1 MALLDLVQIVDSA
14 FPSGAYAHS
23 LGLEGLYAL
32 GDVDLE
38 GYLGLVLTNS
48 LERIE
53 LPVVRFSFVDADAR
67 ELDALMDVVL
77 PVKEARTA
85 SRSIGRAFLRAVNG
99 VRRCD
104 VDAEHHAV
112 VFGAVLRSWRLDLE
126 DGLQVYA
133 FQALRQQLSAAQ
145 RLGKIGQS
153 AMQDLLHRLKPA
165 VCASVERSYALT
177 RDEVGGFAPWLD
189 LAGMAH
195 EHQFA
200 RLFRS

>member
-32 GDVDLE
+32 GEVDLE
-38 GYLGLVLTNS
+38 AHLRLVLTNG

-53 LPVVRFSFVDADAR
+53 LPVVRLAFQGDNAGA
-67 ELDALMDVVL
+67 LDAVMDVVL
-77 PVKEARTA
+77 PVKEARVA
-85 SRSIGRAFLRAVNG
+85 SRSIGRGFLRAVDG
-99 VRRCD
+99 VRRCE

-112 VFGAVLRSWRLDLE
+112 VFGVVLRAWRLDLD

-153 AMQDLLHRLKPA
+153 AMQDLLHGLKPA
-165 VCASVERSYALT
+165 VCSSVERSYAVTL
-177 RDEVGGFAPWLD
+177 DEIGGFAPWLD